1 MRLITRDD
9 TALTAALIASAV
21 IIFRQPLHYGL
32 AVVQDVESRFHLD
45 LLPALLLLLMSFGF
59 HQYRKWVEARAQVR
73 AAESDAAQA
82 RAQSKTLQ
90 QLMAFSHALT
100 AALDRPSLQQVLWT
114 HVPPFAPDARFW
126 LLIRIGDRW
135 ETMLQDRT
143 DSRSPEALERIADRA
158 LQPAAASGGDASL
171 AASSDICMPLLAA
184 DTVVGV
190 LGITVAAPLRPE
202 QRSALEAVAAVLAI
216 GIRNMQLFLEA
227 RELSLL
233 DGLTGCFN
241 RRHALQTL
249 DAELRRVRRTGTPLS
264 IVMFDLDHFKVVND
278 RYGHLRGDELLAS
291 VGATLGQV
299 TRSSDVRCRYGGDEF
314 LVILPDTPIAGAQ
327 QVAEGIRTDIAKL
340 RIARDE
346 SIAATISVGVAAA
359 QPGELDATALIARAD
374 AALYRAKASRN
385 RVCVS
390 HVASA
395 LTPDIDSPMDDVLP
409 AEQRAAGIAEAA
421 ATPWIG

>member
-21 IIFRQPLHYGL
+21 IIFRQPLHYAL
-32 AVVQDVESRFHLD
+32 AVIHDVESRFDLD
-45 LLPALLLLLMSFGF
+45 LLPALLLLLTSFGF
-59 HQYRKWVEARAQVR
+59 HQYRKWTVARAEVR
-73 AAESDAAQA
+73 AALTDAAKA
-82 RAQSKTLQ
+82 RAQSRTLQ
-90 QLMAFSHALT
+90 QLMAFSQALT

-143 DSRSPEALERIADRA
+143 DSRPHEALERIADRA
-158 LQPAAASGGDASL
+158 LRPGGGDAP
-171 AASSDICMPLLAA
+171 AADAAPSDLCVPLLAG
-184 DTVVGV
+184 DTVVGA
-190 LGITVAAPLRPE
+190 LGITSAAPLPPDE
-202 QRSALEAVAAVLAI
+202 RSAVEAVAAVLAI

-227 RELSLL
+227 RELSLV

-264 IVMFDLDHFKVVND
+264 IVMFDVDHFKTVND
-278 RYGHLRGDELLAS
+278 RHGHLRGDELLAN
-291 VGATLGQV
+291 VGATLGRV

-314 LVILPDTPIAGAQ
+314 LVILPDTPVAGAQ
-327 QVAEGIRTDIAKL
+327 QVAEGIRRDVARL

-346 SIAATISVGVAAA
+346 TEGPTISVGVASA

-374 AALYRAKASRN
+374 AALYHAKAARN
-385 RVCVS
+385 SICVAPPP
-390 HVASA
+390 VGA
-395 LTPDIDSPMDDVLP
+395 
-409 AEQRAAGIAEAA
+409 AEAEAA
-421 ATPWIG
+421 VSAWIA